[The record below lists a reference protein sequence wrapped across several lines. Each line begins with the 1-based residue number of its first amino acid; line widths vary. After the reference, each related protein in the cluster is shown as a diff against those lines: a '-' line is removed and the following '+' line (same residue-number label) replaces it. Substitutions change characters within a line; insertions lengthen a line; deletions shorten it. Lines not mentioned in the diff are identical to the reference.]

1 LRDVAAPR
9 WAGDYAL
16 RSLLNNKKA
25 VGMGVFQLP
34 GSNAL
39 AVSQAVRAR
48 MAELKQKM
56 PEGVDYA
63 IAYDPTVFVDK
74 SIDAVIH
81 TLIEAILLVVLVVVH
96 FPADLAC
103 LDHSARAVPV
113 SLVGTFAVMHA
124 LGFSINNLEP
134 LRPRFGHRHRR
145 G

>member
-1 LRDVAAPR
+1 M
-9 WAGDYAL
+9 GSGEYAL

-48 MAELKQKM
+48 MAELKTKM

-81 TLIEAILLVVLVVVH
+81 TLIEAICSWCSWWSFSCKPGVRPS
-96 FPADLAC
+96 FRSRRC
-103 LDHSARAVPV
+103 RCRSSA
-113 SLVGTFAVMHA
+113 
-124 LGFSINNLEP
+124 P
-134 LRPRFGHRHRR
+134 LP
-145 G
+145 